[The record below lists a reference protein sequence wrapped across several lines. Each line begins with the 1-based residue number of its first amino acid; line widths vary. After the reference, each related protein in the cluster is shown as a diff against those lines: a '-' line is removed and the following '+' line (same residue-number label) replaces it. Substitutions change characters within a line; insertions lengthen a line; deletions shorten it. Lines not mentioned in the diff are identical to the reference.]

1 MNYIEENMKT
11 RFPSK
16 ASKEEAPKRFD
27 PQEELYR
34 ITSTTVAVR
43 AATET
48 KKLEEGSVTNSMAML
63 TAIPEVDLGIECV
76 RVFVFNSAS
85 QSASSLLYSTR
96 LKNIEET
103 EKAKRLI
110 AEDRSKVPRTNR
122 DEEHLVAT
130 RFHNPRIAEISD
142 RDIRRRAIA
151 EAEKHLREGESR
163 GSHNWKEDTATDEIV
178 LERFKKRMRK

>member
-63 TAIPEVDLGIECV
+63 TAIPEVDLGID
-76 RVFVFNSAS
+76 
-85 QSASSLLYSTR
+85 TR